1 VTAEDGRPRGR
12 MIERVRERKERHKQR
27 GRLYRAG
34 WVVAGAIVMLVG
46 LALSLPGVPGPGI
59 LLMVVGLGMLA
70 LEFDR
75 AERLLER
82 ILERVEHLVEG
93 VEDAPLW
100 QQLLGGAVTLV
111 ALAAVIAAFVLW
123 DIPVVPG

>member
-1 VTAEDGRPRGR
+1 
-12 MIERVRERKERHKQR
+12 MIERIRERKEHHKQR
-27 GRLYRAG
+27 GRLYRAA
-34 WVVAGAIVMLVG
+34 WVVAGALVVVAG
-46 LALSLPGVPGPGI
+46 IALSLPGVPGPGV
-59 LLMVVGLGMLA
+59 LLIVFGLGMLA

-93 VEDAPLW
+93 ASDAPLW
-100 QQLLGGAVTLV
+100 QQLIGGAVTLA

-123 DIPVVPG
+123 DVPLVPG